1 MKLVPKMLWAI
12 RVGKSLHRSPVRE
25 LRSKYPVG
33 QLFQTRREAE
43 EYMLRR
49 GWSEAGLNVPKVVKV
64 IVHVEIL
71 E

>member
-1 MKLVPKMLWAI
+1 MKMVPKTLWAI

-33 QLFQTRREAE
+33 QLFERRQDAVD
-43 EYMLRR
+43 YMVRR
-49 GWSEAGLNVPKVVKV
+49 SWSEAGLHVPRVVKV
-64 IVHVEIL
+64 IVNVEIV